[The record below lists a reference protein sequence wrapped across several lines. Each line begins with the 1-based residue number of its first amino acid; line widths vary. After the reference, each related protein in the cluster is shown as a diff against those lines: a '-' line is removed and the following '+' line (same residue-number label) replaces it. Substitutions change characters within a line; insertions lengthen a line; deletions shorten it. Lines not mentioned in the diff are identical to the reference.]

1 MKKMIMNAKAS
12 LAMLLALLLLCSM
25 IPVGGL
31 MAAAADP
38 NVIFAD
44 DFEDVEVGTTG
55 RWTPSDTMQAQVKGS
70 VGKDFSK
77 GLQIGD
83 GSGKWSTLTYYFTA
97 EAYTDYEIS
106 YDYCESTVAETV
118 QVQVRLAEQS
128 VTLYSSDPL
137 ESTGG
142 MWKHFTG
149 TFSTEEIT
157 NLRLLVVTDGVLGAN
172 DKAFDNFVIRK
183 VEEPIE
189 YGKTVFSD
197 DFESTTAGTVGQWEN
212 AQRIISEVKEGVG
225 KDFSKGMV
233 VNGPKWSRT
242 RIALTLEPY
251 TTYEIS
257 YDYYESTTT
266 QNSRVSVRAKDVSPI
281 VDAYASEPQGNTKGL
296 WEHYTGT
303 FHTDDI
309 TVWWLMIQTDENVE
323 NSDKTYDNF
332 VIRKV
337 DATVDATVVYDDFES
352 GNLDQW
358 SPSSAMQAQVKGS
371 VGKDFSKGLQISEG
385 SGKWS
390 TITHYFN
397 AEGDAYYEIDFD
409 YYESTESETVQVLV
423 RSDETDNFYST
434 GRLGNTGGMW
444 QHYNG
449 TFYIGKNQTRI
460 RLVIVTDGI
469 IGANDKT
476 FDNFVIR
483 KMSAPPDDGDDN
495 KPVLTNGDFETG
507 DFSNWEGA
515 GANMAVITENVH
527 GGSYAAKVTGG
538 QWAGIGQYVDV
549 TPDTDYKLT
558 FWARY
563 ESGSNSQGCYIMD
576 GKATKNLF
584 VYDVKPGK
592 TAGWIKYEYVLN
604 SGDQTKLL
612 ISFKVTSSK
621 EATLVYDDITFAPL
635 GEVQFDGFLY
645 NGSFETG
652 DKAKWD
658 GGGAFDIVTDAYDGT
673 YAIHVKGDNYANIGQ
688 SVPTEANTD
697 YSVVLWAKK
706 ASGNGKFA
714 VLYKDKNE
722 TKNVESFYID
732 PTDKWTKYVITF
744 NTGEYPEGHILLMAD
759 NSQNTAYVDAVS
771 MVKGKPISTN
781 GLISNGDF
789 ETGDMTDWENV
800 GSDSEVVSTDPQ
812 EGSYA
817 LALKGRQWSAV
828 RQTIAT
834 IKNTEYKVSFYVK
847 RVAGFNQIALWLKNG
862 DNNLVDP
869 AGEEIGLKFDV
880 NVTDGWMKVEHIFNS
895 YDQTSVDVLFGMM
908 DNGDEVLIDAI
919 YVEKYVK
926 PDVMPLKLTSMWAA
940 NNRPRTEAAN
950 LIVNGGFE
958 SQEGAQWNTGT
969 FLGQDV
975 SVVQSSDARE
985 GEKMLYFNSSA
996 SNVDT
1001 KYVFWVSV
1009 EPDTNYT
1016 FSAFVKGAYWSA
1028 QNQCTATFGVV
1039 DPDTE
1044 TFMIY
1049 PDERG
1054 KNSKDDY
1061 QLVPPSWDNEWHL
1074 RSVSFNSGEKK
1085 TVGIAVYGCGSQMYL
1100 DSMALYKNTESAK
1113 YTDPRNVGL
1122 ITTTI
1127 DTEYAGCAPEDNLV
1141 GNFNMEADVDD
1152 FWSTGYGWKN
1162 DFIGICESETGYRNS
1177 LHYVESATPV
1187 GVRYIKWIDVK
1198 PNTNYTFSANL
1209 LVQADGEGCLE
1220 LLDSKTTKPSPFV
1233 MLTFNRDIF
1242 GEDWIQYCLNFN
1254 TGLYDRI
1261 GICILDKG
1269 GEALI
1274 DNIRIFETDKGIDV
1288 EDEYIQNGWVE
1299 KDNKWYYY
1307 ENNTMVKSTW
1317 KKDSIGW
1324 CYLGDQGYMLTN
1336 KWIRDSVG
1344 WCYVGADGYC
1354 VTNKWVADSQGW
1366 CYLDGNGRMVTNK
1379 WVKDSVGWCYVGAD
1393 GYCITNKW
1401 VADSQ
1406 GWCYLDENGRM
1417 ATNKW
1422 IKDSKGWC
1430 YVGADGYCVTNKWV
1444 ADSQGW
1450 CYLDGSGRM
1459 VTNKWVK
1466 DSVGW
1471 CYIGADGY
1479 CVTDNWIQDSTGG
1492 WCYLDSNGR
1501 MVYDTWVAGN
1511 YVDANGYWVIEMSNL

>member
-44 DFEDVEVGTTG
+44 DFESSNLDQ
-55 RWTPSDTMQAQVKGS
+55 WTPSDTMQAQVKGS

-77 GLQIGD
+77 GLQISE

-128 VTLYSSDPL
+128 VTLYSSDRL

-142 MWKHFTG
+142 MWKHYTG

-157 NLRLLVVTDGVLGAN
+157 NLRLLVVTDDVLGAN

-183 VEEPIE
+183 V
-189 YGKTVFSD
+189 
-197 DFESTTAGTVGQWEN
+197 
-212 AQRIISEVKEGVG
+212 
-225 KDFSKGMV
+225 
-233 VNGPKWSRT
+233 
-242 RIALTLEPY
+242 
-251 TTYEIS
+251 
-257 YDYYESTTT
+257 
-266 QNSRVSVRAKDVSPI
+266 
-281 VDAYASEPQGNTKGL
+281 DAA
-296 WEHYTGT
+296 
-303 FHTDDI
+303 
-309 TVWWLMIQTDENVE
+309 
-323 NSDKTYDNF
+323 
-332 VIRKV
+332 
-337 DATVDATVVYDDFES
+337 VVYDDFES
-352 GNLDQW
+352 GNLNQW

-409 YYESTESETVQVLV
+409 YYESTESATVQVLV
-423 RSDETDNFYST
+423 RSDETDKFYST

-460 RLVIVTDGI
+460 RLVIVTDDI

-495 KPVLTNGDFETG
+495 KPLLTNGGFETG
-507 DFSNWEGA
+507 EFEPWEG
-515 GANMAVITENVH
+515 GNKMEIVTDDVH
-527 GGSYAAKVTGG
+527 GGQYAAKVTGG
-538 QWAGIGQYVDV
+538 QWSGIGQYVDV

-576 GKATKNLF
+576 GKASKNLF
-584 VYDVKPGK
+584 IYDVKPGK
-592 TAGWIKYEYVLN
+592 SAGWIKYEYVIN

-612 ISFKVTSSK
+612 ISFKVTASK
-621 EATLVYDDITFAPL
+621 ESALVYDDITFAPL